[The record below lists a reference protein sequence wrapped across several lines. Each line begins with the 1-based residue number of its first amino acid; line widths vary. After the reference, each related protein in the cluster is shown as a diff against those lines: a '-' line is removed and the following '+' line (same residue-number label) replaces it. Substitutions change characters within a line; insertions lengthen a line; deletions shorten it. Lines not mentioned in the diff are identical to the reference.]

1 MSLKNLGVLM
11 AVIMIVAMMVI
22 PLPTI
27 MLDILLLINL
37 SISIMILLIT
47 MNTKEPLEFS
57 IFPALLL
64 LTTLFRLAL
73 NVSSTRTILS
83 TAKAG
88 AVIETFGDF
97 VIGGNMVVGFIVFLI
112 LVIIQFIVIT
122 KGSER
127 VAEVAARF
135 TLDAM
140 PGKQMS
146 IDADLNTGV
155 INDQEARLR
164 RRKVEQEADFYGSM
178 DGASKFV
185 KGDAIAGIIIL
196 IINIIGGFI
205 IGMTM
210 HGMDFSTAINTFT
223 LLSVGDGLV
232 SQIPALLISTATGIM
247 VTRAASEGNLGD
259 DITNQMFSYP
269 HLLYIVAGCIALLGV
284 VTPIGIFLT
293 WGIAA
298 LLAFAGFRVQNN
310 QSKQEEAI
318 ESTQSEQELEKVR
331 KPENVFALLKEDPIE
346 FEFGI
351 GLIML
356 ADVNQ
361 GGDLLDR
368 VVAIRRQIALDL
380 GLVVPVIRIR
390 DNIQLH
396 HNEYVIKIKG
406 NEVAKGE
413 ILLDHFLMLN
423 PSDEEHGIDGIETVE
438 PTFGMPA
445 LWITEDKK
453 DEAELFGYTVIDP
466 ASIVSTH
473 LSETIRKYAH
483 EILGREE
490 TTQLINH
497 VKESQPSLLEELIPN
512 VLSVGDVQKVL
523 QKLLKENVSIRSL
536 TSIFEALADYSVYTK
551 NPDILTEYV
560 RQALARQLTSQ
571 YVRNGVV
578 HAIQV
583 GAGIEKKLA
592 ESIQRT
598 EQGDILTI
606 DPESSNQVIQS
617 FTQKIDQMGQLG
629 IHPIIL
635 TSAGIRMYVRQ
646 MLERSS
652 ADIPILSYNE
662 LEPNV
667 EVQSVGVVNL

>member
-1 MSLKNLGVLM
+1 VTIKNFGVLF

-22 PLPTI
+22 PLPTL
-27 MLDILLLINL
+27 MLDILLIINL

-47 MNTKEPLEFS
+47 MNTKEPLDFS

-146 IDADLNTGV
+146 IDADLNTGM

-164 RRKVEQEADFYGSM
+164 RSKVEREADFYGSM

-210 HGMDFSTAINTFT
+210 HGMDFSQSINTFT

-259 DITNQMFSYP
+259 DLTKQMSLYP
-269 HLLYIVAGCIALLGV
+269 SLLYVVAGCIALLGV

-293 WGIAA
+293 WGIAG
-298 LLAFAGFRVQNN
+298 LLAFAAYSIQNKRT
-310 QSKQEEAI
+310 KQEEAI
-318 ESTQSEQELEKVR
+318 ETTQTEQELEAVR
-331 KPENVFALLKEDPIE
+331 KPENVFALLREDPIE

-390 DNIQLH
+390 DNIQLR

-423 PSDEEHGIDGIETVE
+423 PNDEEHGIDGLETVE
-438 PTFGMPA
+438 PTFGLPA

-466 ASIVSTH
+466 SSIVSTH
-473 LSETIRKYAH
+473 LSETIRKFAH

-497 VKESQPSLLEELIPN
+497 VKENQPSLVDELIPN
-512 VLSVGDVQKVL
+512 ILSVGDVQKVL

-536 TSIFEALADYSVYTK
+536 TSIFEALADYSVYSK

-560 RQALARQLTSQ
+560 RQSLARQLTSQ

-606 DPESSNQVIQS
+606 DPESSNQMIHS
-617 FTQKIDQMGQLG
+617 FSQKIEQMSQLG
-629 IHPIIL
+629 IRPIIL

-646 MLERSS
+646 MMERTL

>member
-1 MSLKNLGVLM
+1 MKNMGVLI
-11 AVIMIVAMMVI
+11 AVIMIVVMMVI
-22 PLPTI
+22 PLPTFL
-27 MLDILLLINL
+27 LDILLLFNL
-37 SISIMILLIT
+37 SLSIMILLIT
-47 MNTKEPLEFS
+47 MNTREPLDFS
-57 IFPALLL
+57 IFPSLLL
-64 LTTLFRLAL
+64 LTTLFRLSL
-73 NVSSTRTILS
+73 NVSSTRLIL
-83 TAKAG
+83 TNGKAG
-88 AVIETFGDF
+88 NVIETFGNF
-97 VIGGNMVVGFIVFLI
+97 VVGGNTVVGFVVFLI

-146 IDADLNTGV
+146 IDADLNTGM

-185 KGDAIAGIIIL
+185 KGDAIASIIIL
-196 IINIIGGFI
+196 MINIIGGFI

-210 HGMDFSTAINTFT
+210 HGMDLTQAINTFT

-232 SQIPALLISTATGIM
+232 SQIPALLISTATGII
-247 VTRAASEGNLGD
+247 VTRAASDGNLGD
-259 DITNQMFSYP
+259 DVTKQLLSYP
-269 HLLYIVAGCIALLGV
+269 SLLYIVAGCIALLGI

-293 WGIAA
+293 WGIGG
-298 LLAFAGFRVQNN
+298 LLAFAAYSIQH
-310 QSKQEEAI
+310 KQTTQEAAEEN
-318 ESTQSEQELEKVR
+318 TQSEQELEEVR
-331 KPENVFALLKEDPIE
+331 KPENVFALLREDPIE

-351 GLIML
+351 GLIAL

-380 GLVVPVIRIR
+380 GLVVPVVRIR

-413 ILLDHFLMLN
+413 ILLDHFMMLN
-423 PSDEEHGIDGIETVE
+423 PGDEEHGIDGIETVD
-438 PTFGMPA
+438 PTFGLPA
-445 LWITEDKK
+445 LWITEEKK
-453 DEAELFGYTVIDP
+453 DEAEMFGYTVIDP
-466 ASIVSTH
+466 ASIISTH
-473 LSETIRKYAH
+473 LSETIRKHAH

-490 TTQLINH
+490 TSQLINH
-497 VKESQPSLLEELIPN
+497 VKETHPSLMEELIPN
-512 VLSVGDVQKVL
+512 VLSVGDIQKVL
-523 QKLLKENVSIRSL
+523 QKLLKENVSIRNLS
-536 TSIFEALADYSVYTK
+536 TIFEALADYSVYTK

-571 YVRNGVV
+571 FVRNGVV

-598 EQGDILTI
+598 EHGDILTI
-606 DPESSNQVIQS
+606 DPESSNQLILT
-617 FTQKIDQMGQLG
+617 FTQKIEQMAQLG
-629 IHPIIL
+629 IRPIIL
-635 TSAGIRMYVRQ
+635 TSSGIRMYVRQ
-646 MLERSS
+646 LVERSL
-652 ADIPILSYNE
+652 ADVPILSYNE

-667 EVQSVGVVNL
+667 EVKSVGVVNL

>member
-1 MSLKNLGVLM
+1 MKLKNLVVLM
-11 AVIMIVAMMVI
+11 AVIMIVVMMVI
-22 PLPTI
+22 PLPTF
-27 MLDILLLINL
+27 MLDILLIINL
-37 SISIMILLIT
+37 SVSMLILLIA
-47 MNTKEPLEFS
+47 MNTKESLDFS
-57 IFPALLL
+57 IFPSSLL

-73 NVSSTRTILS
+73 NVSSTRSILS
-83 TAKAG
+83 KAKAG
-88 AVIETFGDF
+88 NVIEAFGNF
-97 VIGGNMVVGFIVFLI
+97 VISGNAVVGFIVFLI
-112 LVIIQFIVIT
+112 LVIIQFLVIT
-122 KGSER
+122 KGAER

-146 IDADLNTGV
+146 IDADLNAGM
-155 INDQEARLR
+155 ISEAEARVR
-164 RRKVEQEADFYGSM
+164 RRKIEQEADFYGSM

-196 IINIIGGFI
+196 IINVIGGFI

-210 HGMDFSTAINTFT
+210 HGMDFSTSLSTFT

-259 DITNQMFSYP
+259 DLTKQMLAYP
-269 HLLYIVAGCIALLGV
+269 TLLYIVAGVIALLGII
-284 VTPIGIFLT
+284 TPIGLILT
-293 WGIAA
+293 WGIAG
-298 LLAFAGFRVQNN
+298 LLAFGAYQIQRKRV
-310 QSKQEEAI
+310 KLEAAK
-318 ESTQSEQELEKVR
+318 ETSATEQELESVR
-331 KPENVFALLKEDPIE
+331 KPENVFNLLREDPIE

-351 GLIML
+351 GLITL
-356 ADVNQ
+356 ADVKQ

-390 DNIQLH
+390 DNIQLRP
-396 HNEYVIKIKG
+396 NEYCIKIKG
-406 NEVAKGE
+406 NEVATGE

-423 PSDEEHGIDGIETVE
+423 PSDEEHGIEGIETTE
-438 PTFGMPA
+438 PTFGLPA
-445 LWITEDKK
+445 LWVNEEMK
-453 DEAELFGYTVIDP
+453 DQAELFGYTVVDP
-466 ASIVSTH
+466 SSVISTH
-473 LSETIRKYAH
+473 LSETIRKYTH

-490 TTQLINH
+490 TKQLIEH
-497 VKESQPSLLEELIPN
+497 VKESYPSLVEELVPQTM
-512 VLSVGDVQKVL
+512 SVGDIQKVL
-523 QKLLKENVSIRSL
+523 QKLLKEHVSIRNLS
-536 TSIFEALADYSVYTK
+536 TIFEALADYAVYTK

-571 YVRNGVV
+571 NTQNGVI
-578 HAIQV
+578 HAIRV

-592 ESIQRT
+592 ESLQRT
-598 EQGDILTI
+598 EQGDILAI
-606 DPESSNQVIQS
+606 DPESSHQMIQS
-617 FTQKIDQMGQLG
+617 FSEVIQQTSQMG
-629 IHPIIL
+629 IRPIIL
-635 TSAGIRMYVRQ
+635 ASAGIRMYVRQ
-646 MLERSS
+646 VTERAF

>member
-1 MSLKNLGVLM
+1 MSMKNMGVLI
-11 AVIMIVAMMVI
+11 AVIMIVVMMVI
-22 PLPTI
+22 PLPTFL
-27 MLDILLLINL
+27 LDILLLFNL
-37 SISIMILLIT
+37 SLSIMILLIT
-47 MNTKEPLEFS
+47 MNTREPLDFS
-57 IFPALLL
+57 IFPSLLL
-64 LTTLFRLAL
+64 LTTLFRLSL
-73 NVSSTRTILS
+73 NVSSTRLIL
-83 TAKAG
+83 TNGKAG
-88 AVIETFGDF
+88 NVIETFGNF
-97 VIGGNMVVGFIVFLI
+97 VVGGNTVVGFVVFLI

-146 IDADLNTGV
+146 IDADLNTGM

-185 KGDAIAGIIIL
+185 KGDAIASIIIL
-196 IINIIGGFI
+196 MINIIGGFI

-210 HGMDFSTAINTFT
+210 HGMDVTQSINTFT

-232 SQIPALLISTATGIM
+232 SQIPALLISTATGII
-247 VTRAASEGNLGD
+247 VTRAASDGNLGD
-259 DITNQMFSYP
+259 DVSKQLMSYP
-269 HLLYIVAGCIALLGV
+269 SLLYIVAVCIALLGI
-284 VTPIGIFLT
+284 VTPISIFLT
-293 WGIAA
+293 WGIGG
-298 LLAFAGFRVQNN
+298 LLAFAAY
-310 QSKQEEAI
+310 SIKHKHTKQEAAA
-318 ESTQSEQELEKVR
+318 ESTQTEQEIEEVR
-331 KPENVFALLKEDPIE
+331 KPENVFALLREDPIE

-380 GLVVPVIRIR
+380 GLVVPVVRIR

-423 PSDEEHGIDGIETVE
+423 PSDEEHGIDGIETVD
-438 PTFGMPA
+438 PTFGLPA
-445 LWITEDKK
+445 LWITEDQK
-453 DEAELFGYTVIDP
+453 DEAEMFGYTVIDP

-490 TTQLINH
+490 TAQLINH
-497 VKESQPSLLEELIPN
+497 LKETYPSLVEELIPN

-523 QKLLKENVSIRSL
+523 QKLLKENVSIKGLS
-536 TSIFEALADYSVYTK
+536 SIFEALADYSIYTK

-598 EQGDILTI
+598 EHGDILTM
-606 DPESSNQVIQS
+606 DPESSNQLILS
-617 FTQKIDQMGQLG
+617 FTQKMEQMAQLG
-629 IHPIIL
+629 IRPVIL
-635 TSAGIRMYVRQ
+635 TSSGIRMYVRQ
-646 MLERSS
+646 LMERTL
-652 ADIPILSYNE
+652 ADVPILSYNE

>member
-1 MSLKNLGVLM
+1 MKNMGVLI
-11 AVIMIVAMMVI
+11 AVIMIVVMMVI
-22 PLPTI
+22 PLPTFL
-27 MLDILLLINL
+27 LDILLLFNL
-37 SISIMILLIT
+37 SLSIMILLIT
-47 MNTKEPLEFS
+47 MNTREPLDFS
-57 IFPALLL
+57 IFPSLLL
-64 LTTLFRLAL
+64 LTTLFRLSL
-73 NVSSTRTILS
+73 NVSSTRLIL
-83 TAKAG
+83 TNGKAG
-88 AVIETFGDF
+88 NVIETFGNF
-97 VIGGNMVVGFIVFLI
+97 VVGGNTVVGFVVFLI

-146 IDADLNTGV
+146 IDADLNTGM

-185 KGDAIAGIIIL
+185 KGDAIASIIIL
-196 IINIIGGFI
+196 MINIIGGFI

-210 HGMDFSTAINTFT
+210 HGMDLTQAINTFT

-232 SQIPALLISTATGIM
+232 SQIPALLISTATGII
-247 VTRAASEGNLGD
+247 VTRAASDGNLGD
-259 DITNQMFSYP
+259 DVTKQLLSYP
-269 HLLYIVAGCIALLGV
+269 SLLYIVAGCIALLGI

-293 WGIAA
+293 WGIGG
-298 LLAFAGFRVQNN
+298 LLAFAAYSIQH
-310 QSKQEEAI
+310 KQTTQEAAEEN
-318 ESTQSEQELEKVR
+318 TQSEQELEEVR
-331 KPENVFALLKEDPIE
+331 KPENVFALLREDPIE

-351 GLIML
+351 GLIAL

-380 GLVVPVIRIR
+380 GLVVPVVRIR

-413 ILLDHFLMLN
+413 ILLDHFMMLN
-423 PSDEEHGIDGIETVE
+423 PGDEEHGIDGIETVD
-438 PTFGMPA
+438 PTFGLPA
-445 LWITEDKK
+445 LWITEEKK
-453 DEAELFGYTVIDP
+453 DEAEMFGYTVIDP
-466 ASIVSTH
+466 ASIISTH
-473 LSETIRKYAH
+473 LSETIRKHAH

-490 TTQLINH
+490 TSQLINH
-497 VKESQPSLLEELIPN
+497 VKETHPSLMEELIPN
-512 VLSVGDVQKVL
+512 VLSVGDIQKVL
-523 QKLLKENVSIRSL
+523 QKLLKENVSIRNLS
-536 TSIFEALADYSVYTK
+536 TIFEALADYSVYTK

-571 YVRNGVV
+571 FVRNGVV

-598 EQGDILTI
+598 EHGDILTI
-606 DPESSNQVIQS
+606 DPESSNQLVLT
-617 FTQKIDQMGQLG
+617 FTQKIEQMAQLG
-629 IHPIIL
+629 IRPIIL
-635 TSAGIRMYVRQ
+635 TSSGIRMYVRQ
-646 MLERSS
+646 LVERSL
-652 ADIPILSYNE
+652 ADVPILSYNE

>member
-1 MSLKNLGVLM
+1 MKLKNMVVLM
-11 AVIMIVAMMVI
+11 SVIMIVVMMVI
-22 PLPTI
+22 PLPTF
-27 MLDILLLINL
+27 MLDILLILNL
-37 SISIMILLIT
+37 SVSVLILLIA
-47 MNTKEPLEFS
+47 MNTKESLDFS
-57 IFPALLL
+57 IFPSLLL
-64 LTTLFRLAL
+64 LTTLFRLSL
-73 NVSSTRTILS
+73 NVSSTRSILS
-83 TAKAG
+83 NAEAG
-88 AVIETFGDF
+88 NVIEAFGSF
-97 VIGGNMVVGFIVFLI
+97 VIGGNAVVGFIVFLI

-146 IDADLNTGV
+146 IDADLNTGM
-155 INDQEARLR
+155 ISEKDARIR
-164 RRKVEQEADFYGSM
+164 RQKVEQEADFYGSM

-196 IINIIGGFI
+196 LINVLGGFI

-210 HGMDFSTAINTFT
+210 HGMDFAESINTFT

-247 VTRAASEGNLGD
+247 VTRAASEGDLGD
-259 DITNQMFSYP
+259 DLSKQMLRYP
-269 HLLYIVAGCIALLGV
+269 TLLYIVAGCIALLGV

-293 WGIAA
+293 WGIAG
-298 LLAFAGFRVQNN
+298 LLAFGAYSMQKSRT
-310 QSKQEEAI
+310 KMEEAK
-318 ESTQSEQELEKVR
+318 ENLESEQELEEVR
-331 KPENVFALLKEDPIE
+331 KPENVFNLLREDPIE

-351 GLIML
+351 GLISL

-368 VVAIRRQIALDL
+368 VVSIRRQIAMDL

-390 DNIQLH
+390 DNIQLRP
-396 HNEYVIKIKG
+396 NQYSIKIKG
-406 NEVAKGE
+406 NEVANGE

-423 PSDEEHGIDGIETVE
+423 PGNEEHGIKGIDTTE
-438 PTFGMPA
+438 PTFGLPA
-445 LWITEDKK
+445 LWVNEEMK
-453 DEAELFGYTVIDP
+453 DQAELFGYTVVDP
-466 ASIVSTH
+466 SSVISTH

-490 TTQLINH
+490 TKQLIDH
-497 VKESQPSLLEELIPN
+497 LKESYPSLIEELVPQ
-512 VLSVGDVQKVL
+512 VLSVGDIQKVL

-536 TSIFEALADYSVYTK
+536 SAIFEALADYAVYTK
-551 NPDILTEYV
+551 NPEILTEYV

-571 YVRNGVV
+571 NAQNGVI
-578 HAIQV
+578 HAILV
-583 GAGIEKKLA
+583 GAGVEKKLA

-606 DPESSNQVIQS
+606 DPESSQRIIHS
-617 FTQKIDQMGQLG
+617 FTETIQQTSQMGIRPVVLS
-629 IHPIIL
+629 
-635 TSAGIRMYVRQ
+635 SAGIRMYVRQ
-646 MLERSS
+646 LTDRAF

-667 EVQSVGVVNL
+667 DVQNVGVVNL

>member
-1 MSLKNLGVLM
+1 MTLKNFGVLA
-11 AVIMIVAMMVI
+11 AVIMIVVMMVI
-22 PLPTI
+22 PMPTF
-27 MLDILLLINL
+27 MLDILLIINL
-37 SISIMILLIT
+37 SLSIMILLIT
-47 MNTKEPLEFS
+47 MNTKEPLDFS
-57 IFPALLL
+57 IFPAVLL

-88 AVIETFGDF
+88 NVIETFGDF
-97 VIGGNMVVGFIVFLI
+97 VIGGNTVVGFVVFLI

-146 IDADLNTGV
+146 IDADLNTGM
-155 INDQEARLR
+155 INEQDARLR

-210 HGMDFSTAINTFT
+210 HGMDFSQAVNTFT

-232 SQIPALLISTATGIM
+232 SQIPALLISTATGII
-247 VTRAASEGNLGD
+247 VTRAASEGSLGD
-259 DITNQMFSYP
+259 DVTQQMFSYP
-269 HLLYIVAGCIALLGV
+269 SLLYIVAGCIALLGL

-293 WGIAA
+293 WGIAG
-298 LLAFAGFRVQNN
+298 LLAFAAYSIQDKRT
-310 QSKQEEAI
+310 KQEVSS
-318 ESTQSEQELEKVR
+318 ESSKNEQELEEVR
-331 KPENVFALLKEDPIE
+331 KPENVFALLREDPIE

-390 DNIQLH
+390 DNIQLQ
-396 HNEYVIKIKG
+396 HNQYVIKIKG
-406 NEVAKGE
+406 NEVAQGE

-438 PTFGMPA
+438 PTFGLPA
-445 LWITEDKK
+445 LWITEDRK

-466 ASIVSTH
+466 SSIVSTH

-483 EILGREE
+483 EIVGREE

-497 VKESQPSLLEELIPN
+497 VKESQPSLIEELIPN

-606 DPESSNQVIQS
+606 DPESSNQMVHS
-617 FTQKIDQMGQLG
+617 FTQKIEQMGQLG
-629 IHPIIL
+629 IHPVIL

-646 MLERSS
+646 MLERSFS
-652 ADIPILSYNE
+652 DIPILSYNE
-662 LEPNV
+662 LESNV

>member
-1 MSLKNLGVLM
+1 MSIKNLGVLL

-27 MLDILLLINL
+27 LLDILLIINL

-47 MNTKEPLEFS
+47 MNTKEPLDFS

-88 AVIETFGDF
+88 AVIETFGNF

-112 LVIIQFIVIT
+112 LVIVQFIVIT

-146 IDADLNTGV
+146 IDADLNTGM

-164 RRKVEQEADFYGSM
+164 RSKVEREADFYGSM

-210 HGMDFSTAINTFT
+210 HGMDFSQAINTFT

-259 DITNQMFSYP
+259 DLTKQMSAYP
-269 HLLYIVAGCIALLGV
+269 SLLYIVAGCIALLGV

-293 WGIAA
+293 WGIAG
-298 LLAFAGFRVQNN
+298 LLAFAAYNIQNKRT
-310 QSKQEEAI
+310 KQEEAI
-318 ESTQSEQELEKVR
+318 ESTQTEQELDEVR
-331 KPENVFALLKEDPIE
+331 KPENVFALLREDPIE

-396 HNEYVIKIKG
+396 HNQYVIKIKG

-423 PSDEEHGIDGIETVE
+423 PSDEEHGIEGMETVE
-438 PTFGMPA
+438 PTFGLPA
-445 LWITEDKK
+445 LWITEEKK
-453 DEAELFGYTVIDP
+453 DEAEVFGYTVIDP
-466 ASIVSTH
+466 SSIVSTH
-473 LSETIRKYAH
+473 LSETIRKFAH

-497 VKESQPSLLEELIPN
+497 VKESQPSLVEELIPN
-512 VLSVGDVQKVL
+512 ILSVGDVQKVL

-592 ESIQRT
+592 DSISRT

-606 DPESSNQVIQS
+606 DPESSNQMIHS
-617 FTQKIDQMGQLG
+617 FTQKIEQMSQLG
-629 IHPIIL
+629 IRPIIL

-646 MLERSS
+646 MMERAL
-652 ADIPILSYNE
+652 ADTPILSYNE

>member
-1 MSLKNLGVLM
+1 MSIKNLGVLL

-22 PLPTI
+22 PLPTLL
-27 MLDILLLINL
+27 LDILLIINL
-37 SISIMILLIT
+37 SLSIMILLIT
-47 MNTKEPLEFS
+47 MNTKEPLDFS

-146 IDADLNTGV
+146 IDADLNTGM

-164 RRKVEQEADFYGSM
+164 RSKVEREADFYGSM

-210 HGMDFSTAINTFT
+210 HGMDFSQAINTFT

-259 DITNQMFSYP
+259 DLTKQMSSYP
-269 HLLYIVAGCIALLGV
+269 SLLYIVAGCIALLGV

-293 WGIAA
+293 WGIAG
-298 LLAFAGFRVQNN
+298 LLAFAAYNIQNKRT
-310 QSKQEEAI
+310 KQEEAI
-318 ESTQSEQELEKVR
+318 ESTQTEQELEEVR
-331 KPENVFALLKEDPIE
+331 KPENVFALLREDPIE

-390 DNIQLH
+390 DNIQLN

-438 PTFGMPA
+438 PTFGLPA

-466 ASIVSTH
+466 SSIVSTH

-497 VKESQPSLLEELIPN
+497 VKENQPSLVDELIPN
-512 VLSVGDVQKVL
+512 ILSVGDVQKVL

-592 ESIQRT
+592 DSIQRT

-606 DPESSNQVIQS
+606 DPESSNQMIHS
-617 FTQKIDQMGQLG
+617 FSQKIEQMSQLG
-629 IHPIIL
+629 IRPIIL

-646 MLERSS
+646 MMERTL
-652 ADIPILSYNE
+652 ADTPILSYNE

-667 EVQSVGVVNL
+667 EVQSVGVINI

>member
-1 MSLKNLGVLM
+1 MNMKNMGVLI
-11 AVIMIVAMMVI
+11 AVIMIVVMMVI
-22 PLPTI
+22 PLPTFL
-27 MLDILLLINL
+27 LDILLLFNL
-37 SISIMILLIT
+37 SLSIMILLIT
-47 MNTKEPLEFS
+47 MNTREPLDFS
-57 IFPALLL
+57 IFPSLLL
-64 LTTLFRLAL
+64 LTTLFRLSL
-73 NVSSTRTILS
+73 NVSSTRLIL
-83 TAKAG
+83 TNGKAG
-88 AVIETFGDF
+88 NVIETFGNF
-97 VIGGNMVVGFIVFLI
+97 VVGGNTVVGFVVFLI

-146 IDADLNTGV
+146 IDADLNTGM

-185 KGDAIAGIIIL
+185 KGDAIASIIIL
-196 IINIIGGFI
+196 MINIIGGFI

-210 HGMDFSTAINTFT
+210 HGMDLTQAINTFT

-232 SQIPALLISTATGIM
+232 SQIPALLISTATGII
-247 VTRAASEGNLGD
+247 VTRAASDGNLGD
-259 DITNQMFSYP
+259 DVTKQLLSYP
-269 HLLYIVAGCIALLGV
+269 SLLYIVAGCIALLGI

-293 WGIAA
+293 WGIGG
-298 LLAFAGFRVQNN
+298 LLAFAAYSIQH
-310 QSKQEEAI
+310 KQTTQEAAEEN
-318 ESTQSEQELEKVR
+318 TQSEQELEEVR
-331 KPENVFALLKEDPIE
+331 KPENVFALLREDPIE

-351 GLIML
+351 GLIAL

-380 GLVVPVIRIR
+380 GLVVPVVRIR

-413 ILLDHFLMLN
+413 ILLDHFMMLN
-423 PSDEEHGIDGIETVE
+423 PGDEEHGIDGIETVD
-438 PTFGMPA
+438 PTFGLPA
-445 LWITEDKK
+445 LWITEEKK
-453 DEAELFGYTVIDP
+453 DEAEMFGYTVIDP
-466 ASIVSTH
+466 ASIISTH
-473 LSETIRKYAH
+473 LSETIRKHAH

-490 TTQLINH
+490 TSQLINH
-497 VKESQPSLLEELIPN
+497 VKETHPSLMEELIPN
-512 VLSVGDVQKVL
+512 VLSVGDIQKVL
-523 QKLLKENVSIRSL
+523 QKLLKENVSIRNLS
-536 TSIFEALADYSVYTK
+536 TIFEALADYSVYTK

-571 YVRNGVV
+571 FVRNGVV

-598 EQGDILTI
+598 EHGDILTI
-606 DPESSNQVIQS
+606 DPESSNQLILT
-617 FTQKIDQMGQLG
+617 FTQKIEQMAQLG
-629 IHPIIL
+629 IRPIIL
-635 TSAGIRMYVRQ
+635 TSSGIRMYVRQ
-646 MLERSS
+646 LVERSL
-652 ADIPILSYNE
+652 ADVPILSYNE

>member
-1 MSLKNLGVLM
+1 MNMKNMGVLI
-11 AVIMIVAMMVI
+11 AVIMIVVMMVI
-22 PLPTI
+22 PLPTFL
-27 MLDILLLINL
+27 LDILLLFNL
-37 SISIMILLIT
+37 SLSIMILLIT
-47 MNTKEPLEFS
+47 MNTREPLDFS
-57 IFPALLL
+57 IFPSLLL
-64 LTTLFRLAL
+64 LTTLFRLSL
-73 NVSSTRTILS
+73 NVSSTRLIL
-83 TAKAG
+83 TNGKAG
-88 AVIETFGDF
+88 NVIETFGNF
-97 VIGGNMVVGFIVFLI
+97 VVGGNTVVGFVVFLI

-146 IDADLNTGV
+146 IDADLNTGM

-185 KGDAIAGIIIL
+185 KGDAIASIIIL
-196 IINIIGGFI
+196 MINIIGGFI

-210 HGMDFSTAINTFT
+210 HGMDLTQAINTFT

-232 SQIPALLISTATGIM
+232 SQIPALLISTATGII
-247 VTRAASEGNLGD
+247 VTRAASDGNLGD
-259 DITNQMFSYP
+259 DVTKQLLSYP
-269 HLLYIVAGCIALLGV
+269 SLLYIVAGCIALLGI

-293 WGIAA
+293 WGIGG
-298 LLAFAGFRVQNN
+298 LLAFAAYSIQH
-310 QSKQEEAI
+310 KQTTQEAAEEN
-318 ESTQSEQELEKVR
+318 TQSEQELEEVR
-331 KPENVFALLKEDPIE
+331 KPENVFALLREDPIE

-351 GLIML
+351 GLIAL

-380 GLVVPVIRIR
+380 GLVVPVVRIR

-413 ILLDHFLMLN
+413 ILLDHFMMLN
-423 PSDEEHGIDGIETVE
+423 PGDEEHGIDGIETVD
-438 PTFGMPA
+438 PTFGLPA
-445 LWITEDKK
+445 LWITEEKK
-453 DEAELFGYTVIDP
+453 DEAEMFGYTVIDP
-466 ASIVSTH
+466 ASIISTH
-473 LSETIRKYAH
+473 LSETIRKHAH

-490 TTQLINH
+490 TSQLINH
-497 VKESQPSLLEELIPN
+497 VKETHPSLMEELIPN
-512 VLSVGDVQKVL
+512 VLSVGDIQKVL
-523 QKLLKENVSIRSL
+523 QKLLKENVSIRNLS
-536 TSIFEALADYSVYTK
+536 TIFEALADYSVYTK

-571 YVRNGVV
+571 FVRNGVV

-598 EQGDILTI
+598 EHGDILTI
-606 DPESSNQVIQS
+606 DPESSNQLILT
-617 FTQKIDQMGQLG
+617 FTQKIEQMAQLG
-629 IHPIIL
+629 IRPIIL
-635 TSAGIRMYVRQ
+635 TSSGIRMYVRQ
-646 MLERSS
+646 LVERSL
-652 ADIPILSYNE
+652 ADVPILSYNE

-667 EVQSVGVVNL
+667 EVKSVGVVNL

>member
-1 MSLKNLGVLM
+1 MKNMGVLI
-11 AVIMIVAMMVI
+11 AVIMIVVMMVI
-22 PLPTI
+22 PLPTFL
-27 MLDILLLINL
+27 LDILLLFNL
-37 SISIMILLIT
+37 SLSIMILLIT
-47 MNTKEPLEFS
+47 MNTREPLDFS
-57 IFPALLL
+57 IFPSLLL
-64 LTTLFRLAL
+64 LTTLFRLSL
-73 NVSSTRTILS
+73 NVSSTRLIL
-83 TAKAG
+83 TNGKAG
-88 AVIETFGDF
+88 NVIETFGNF
-97 VIGGNMVVGFIVFLI
+97 VVGGNTVVGFVVFLI

-146 IDADLNTGV
+146 IDADLNTGM

-185 KGDAIAGIIIL
+185 KGDAIASIIIL
-196 IINIIGGFI
+196 MINIIGGFI

-210 HGMDFSTAINTFT
+210 HGMDLTQAINTFT

-232 SQIPALLISTATGIM
+232 SQIPALLISTATGII
-247 VTRAASEGNLGD
+247 VTRAASDGNLGD
-259 DITNQMFSYP
+259 DVTKQLLSYP
-269 HLLYIVAGCIALLGV
+269 SLLFIVAGCIALLGI

-293 WGIAA
+293 WGIGG
-298 LLAFAGFRVQNN
+298 LLAFAAYSIQH
-310 QSKQEEAI
+310 KQTTQEAAEEN
-318 ESTQSEQELEKVR
+318 TQSEQELEEVR
-331 KPENVFALLKEDPIE
+331 KPENVFALLREDPIE

-351 GLIML
+351 GLIAL

-380 GLVVPVIRIR
+380 GLVVPVVRIR

-413 ILLDHFLMLN
+413 ILLDHFMMLN
-423 PSDEEHGIDGIETVE
+423 PGDEEHGIDGIETVD
-438 PTFGMPA
+438 PTFGLPA
-445 LWITEDKK
+445 LWITEEKK
-453 DEAELFGYTVIDP
+453 DEAEMFGYTVIDP
-466 ASIVSTH
+466 ASIISTH
-473 LSETIRKYAH
+473 LSETIRKHAH

-490 TTQLINH
+490 TSQLINH
-497 VKESQPSLLEELIPN
+497 VKETHPSLMEELIPN
-512 VLSVGDVQKVL
+512 VLSVGDIQKVL
-523 QKLLKENVSIRSL
+523 QKLLKENVSIRNLS
-536 TSIFEALADYSVYTK
+536 TIFEALADYSVYTK

-571 YVRNGVV
+571 FVRNGVV

-598 EQGDILTI
+598 EHGDILTI
-606 DPESSNQVIQS
+606 DPESSNQLILT
-617 FTQKIDQMGQLG
+617 FTQKIEQMAQLG
-629 IHPIIL
+629 IRPIIL
-635 TSAGIRMYVRQ
+635 TSSGIRMYVRQ
-646 MLERSS
+646 LVERSL
-652 ADIPILSYNE
+652 ADVPILSYNE

>member
-1 MSLKNLGVLM
+1 
-11 AVIMIVAMMVI
+11 MIVAMMVI
-22 PLPTI
+22 PLPTLL
-27 MLDILLLINL
+27 LDILLIINL
-37 SISIMILLIT
+37 SLSIMILLIT
-47 MNTKEPLEFS
+47 MNTKEPLDFS

-146 IDADLNTGV
+146 IDADLNTGM

-164 RRKVEQEADFYGSM
+164 RSKVEREADFYGSM

-210 HGMDFSTAINTFT
+210 HGMDFSQAINTFT

-259 DITNQMFSYP
+259 DLTKQMSSYP
-269 HLLYIVAGCIALLGV
+269 SLLYIVAGCIALLGV

-293 WGIAA
+293 WGIAG
-298 LLAFAGFRVQNN
+298 LLAFAAYNIQNKRT
-310 QSKQEEAI
+310 KQEEAI
-318 ESTQSEQELEKVR
+318 ESTQTEQELEEVR
-331 KPENVFALLKEDPIE
+331 KPENVFALLREDPIE

-390 DNIQLH
+390 DNIQLN

-438 PTFGMPA
+438 PTFGLPA

-466 ASIVSTH
+466 SSIVSTH

-497 VKESQPSLLEELIPN
+497 VKENQPSLVDELIPN
-512 VLSVGDVQKVL
+512 ILSVGDVQKVL

-592 ESIQRT
+592 DSIQRT

-606 DPESSNQVIQS
+606 DPESSNQMIHS
-617 FTQKIDQMGQLG
+617 FSQKIEQMSQLG
-629 IHPIIL
+629 IRPIIL

-646 MLERSS
+646 MMERTL
-652 ADIPILSYNE
+652 ADTPILSYNE

-667 EVQSVGVVNL
+667 EVQSVGVINI

>member
-1 MSLKNLGVLM
+1 MSIKNLGVLL

-27 MLDILLLINL
+27 LLDILLIINL

-47 MNTKEPLEFS
+47 MNTKEPLDFS

-112 LVIIQFIVIT
+112 LVIVQFIVIT

-146 IDADLNTGV
+146 IDADLNTGM

-164 RRKVEQEADFYGSM
+164 RSKVEREADFYGSM

-210 HGMDFSTAINTFT
+210 HGMDFSQAINTFT

-259 DITNQMFSYP
+259 DLTKQMSAYP
-269 HLLYIVAGCIALLGV
+269 SLLYIVAGCIALLGV

-293 WGIAA
+293 WGIAG
-298 LLAFAGFRVQNN
+298 LLAFAAYNIQNKRT
-310 QSKQEEAI
+310 KQEEAI
-318 ESTQSEQELEKVR
+318 ESTQTEQELEEVR
-331 KPENVFALLKEDPIE
+331 KPENVFALLREDPIE

-396 HNEYVIKIKG
+396 HNQYVIKIKG

-438 PTFGMPA
+438 PTFGLPA
-445 LWITEDKK
+445 LWITEEKK

-466 ASIVSTH
+466 SSIVSTH
-473 LSETIRKYAH
+473 LSETIRKFAH

-497 VKESQPSLLEELIPN
+497 VKENQPSLVEELIPN
-512 VLSVGDVQKVL
+512 ILSVGDVQKVL

-592 ESIQRT
+592 DSISTDRARRYPH
-598 EQGDILTI
+598 D
-606 DPESSNQVIQS
+606 
-617 FTQKIDQMGQLG
+617 
-629 IHPIIL
+629 
-635 TSAGIRMYVRQ
+635 
-646 MLERSS
+646 
-652 ADIPILSYNE
+652 
-662 LEPNV
+662 
-667 EVQSVGVVNL
+667 

>member
-1 MSLKNLGVLM
+1 MNMKNMGVLI
-11 AVIMIVAMMVI
+11 AVIMIVVMMVI
-22 PLPTI
+22 PLPTFL
-27 MLDILLLINL
+27 LDILLLFNL
-37 SISIMILLIT
+37 SLSIMILLIT
-47 MNTKEPLEFS
+47 MNTREPLDFS
-57 IFPALLL
+57 IFPSLLL
-64 LTTLFRLAL
+64 LTTLFRLSL
-73 NVSSTRTILS
+73 NVSSTRLIL
-83 TAKAG
+83 TNGKAG
-88 AVIETFGDF
+88 NVIETFGNF
-97 VIGGNMVVGFIVFLI
+97 VVGGNTVVGFVVFLI

-146 IDADLNTGV
+146 IDADLNTGM

-185 KGDAIAGIIIL
+185 KGDAIASIIIL
-196 IINIIGGFI
+196 MINIIGGFI

-210 HGMDFSTAINTFT
+210 HGMDLTQAINTFT

-232 SQIPALLISTATGIM
+232 SQIPALLISTATGII
-247 VTRAASEGNLGD
+247 VTRAASDGNLGD
-259 DITNQMFSYP
+259 DVTKQLLSYP
-269 HLLYIVAGCIALLGV
+269 SLLFIVAGCIALLGI

-293 WGIAA
+293 WGIGG
-298 LLAFAGFRVQNN
+298 LLAFAAYSIQH
-310 QSKQEEAI
+310 KQTTQEAAEEN
-318 ESTQSEQELEKVR
+318 TQSEQELEEVR
-331 KPENVFALLKEDPIE
+331 KPENVFALLREDPIE

-351 GLIML
+351 GLIAL

-380 GLVVPVIRIR
+380 GLVVPVVRIR

-413 ILLDHFLMLN
+413 ILLDHFMMLN
-423 PSDEEHGIDGIETVE
+423 PGDEEHGIDGIETVD
-438 PTFGMPA
+438 PTFGLPA
-445 LWITEDKK
+445 LWITEEKK
-453 DEAELFGYTVIDP
+453 DEAEMFGYTVIDP
-466 ASIVSTH
+466 ASIISTH
-473 LSETIRKYAH
+473 LSETIRKHAH

-490 TTQLINH
+490 TSQLINH
-497 VKESQPSLLEELIPN
+497 VKETHPSLMEELIPN
-512 VLSVGDVQKVL
+512 VLSVGDIQKVL
-523 QKLLKENVSIRSL
+523 QKLLKENVSIRNLS
-536 TSIFEALADYSVYTK
+536 TIFEALADYSVYTK

-571 YVRNGVV
+571 FVRNGVV

-598 EQGDILTI
+598 EHGDILTI
-606 DPESSNQVIQS
+606 DPESSNQLILT
-617 FTQKIDQMGQLG
+617 FTQKIEQMAQLG
-629 IHPIIL
+629 IRPIIL
-635 TSAGIRMYVRQ
+635 TSSGIRMYVRQ
-646 MLERSS
+646 LVERSL
-652 ADIPILSYNE
+652 ADVPILSYNE

>member
-1 MSLKNLGVLM
+1 MTLKNFGVLA
-11 AVIMIVAMMVI
+11 AVIMIVVMMVI
-22 PLPTI
+22 PMPTF
-27 MLDILLLINL
+27 MLDILLIINL
-37 SISIMILLIT
+37 SLSIMILLIT
-47 MNTKEPLEFS
+47 MNTKEPLDFS
-57 IFPALLL
+57 IFPAVLL

-88 AVIETFGDF
+88 NVIETFGDF
-97 VIGGNMVVGFIVFLI
+97 VIGGNTVVGFVVFLI

-146 IDADLNTGV
+146 IDADLNTGM
-155 INDQEARLR
+155 INEQDARLR

-210 HGMDFSTAINTFT
+210 HGMDFSQAVNTFT

-232 SQIPALLISTATGIM
+232 SQIPALLISTATGII
-247 VTRAASEGNLGD
+247 VTRAASEGSLGD
-259 DITNQMFSYP
+259 DVTQQMFSYP
-269 HLLYIVAGCIALLGV
+269 SLLYIVAGCIALLGL

-293 WGIAA
+293 WGIAG
-298 LLAFAGFRVQNN
+298 LLAFAAYSIQDKRT
-310 QSKQEEAI
+310 KQEVSS
-318 ESTQSEQELEKVR
+318 ESTKNEQELEEVR
-331 KPENVFALLKEDPIE
+331 KPENVFALLREDPIE

-390 DNIQLH
+390 DNIQLQ
-396 HNEYVIKIKG
+396 HNQYVIKIKG
-406 NEVAKGE
+406 NEVAQGE

-438 PTFGMPA
+438 PTFGLPA
-445 LWITEDKK
+445 LWITEDRK

-466 ASIVSTH
+466 SSIVSTH

-483 EILGREE
+483 EIVGREE

-497 VKESQPSLLEELIPN
+497 VKESQPSLIEELIPN

-606 DPESSNQVIQS
+606 DPESSNQMVHS
-617 FTQKIDQMGQLG
+617 FTQKIEQMGQLG
-629 IHPIIL
+629 IHPVIL

-646 MLERSS
+646 MLERSFS
-652 ADIPILSYNE
+652 DIPILSYNE
-662 LEPNV
+662 LESNV

>member
-1 MSLKNLGVLM
+1 MTMKNFGVLI
-11 AVIMIVAMMVI
+11 AVILIVVMMVI
-22 PLPTI
+22 PMPTF
-27 MLDILLLINL
+27 MLDILLLFNL
-37 SISIMILLIT
+37 SLSIMILLIT
-47 MNTKEPLEFS
+47 MNTKEPLDFS
-57 IFPALLL
+57 IFPSLLL

-73 NVSSTRTILS
+73 NVSSTRSILS
-83 TAKAG
+83 KAKAG
-88 AVIETFGDF
+88 NVIETFGNF
-97 VIGGNMVVGFIVFLI
+97 VIGGNTVVGFIVFLI

-164 RRKVEQEADFYGSM
+164 RKKVEQEADFYGSM

-196 IINIIGGFI
+196 IINVIGGFI

-210 HGMDFSTAINTFT
+210 HGMDLSTAVNTFT

-232 SQIPALLISTATGIM
+232 SQIPALLISTGTGII
-247 VTRAASEGNLGD
+247 VTRAASEGNFGD
-259 DITNQMFSYP
+259 DVAKQLFSYP
-269 HLLYIVAGCIALLGV
+269 NLLYIVAGCIAILGLI
-284 VTPIGIFLT
+284 TPIGFLLT
-293 WGIAA
+293 WSIAG
-298 LLAFAGFRVQNN
+298 LLAFAGYTIQHKHT
-310 QSKQEEAI
+310 KQEAFDEN
-318 ESTQSEQELEKVR
+318 TQNEQEIEEVR
-331 KPENVFALLKEDPIE
+331 KPENVFNLLREDPIE

-380 GLVVPVIRIR
+380 GLVIPVVRIR
-390 DNIQLH
+390 DNIQLP

-406 NEVAKGE
+406 NEVASGE
-413 ILLDHFLMLN
+413 ILLDHFMMLN
-423 PSDEEHGIDGIETVE
+423 PNDEDHGIEGIETVD
-438 PTFGMPA
+438 PTFGLPA
-445 LWITEDKK
+445 VWITEDKK
-453 DEAELFGYTVIDP
+453 DEAEMFGYTVIDP
-466 ASIVSTH
+466 SSIVSTH
-473 LSETIRKYAH
+473 LSETIRKHAH

-490 TTQLINH
+490 TNQLINH
-497 VKESQPSLLEELIPN
+497 VKESHSSLVEELIPN

-536 TSIFEALADYSVYTK
+536 SAIFEALADYSVFTK
-551 NPDILTEYV
+551 NTDVLTEYV
-560 RQALARQLTSQ
+560 RQALSRQLTTQ

-578 HAIQV
+578 HALQV

-598 EQGDILTI
+598 EHGDILAI

-617 FTQKIDQMGQLG
+617 LTQKLEQMAKLG
-629 IHPIIL
+629 IRPIIL

-646 MLERSS
+646 LVERSL
-652 ADIPILSYNE
+652 ADVPILSYNE
-662 LEPNV
+662 LEPHV

>member
-1 MSLKNLGVLM
+1 
-11 AVIMIVAMMVI
+11 MIVAMMVI
-22 PLPTI
+22 PLPTLL
-27 MLDILLLINL
+27 LDILLIINL
-37 SISIMILLIT
+37 SLSIMILLIT
-47 MNTKEPLEFS
+47 MNTKEPLDFS

-64 LTTLFRLAL
+64 LTTLFRLSL

-146 IDADLNTGV
+146 IDADLNTGM

-164 RRKVEQEADFYGSM
+164 RSKVEREADFYGSM

-210 HGMDFSTAINTFT
+210 HGMDFSQAINTFT

-259 DITNQMFSYP
+259 DLTKQMSSYP
-269 HLLYIVAGCIALLGV
+269 SLLYIVAGCIALLGV

-293 WGIAA
+293 WGIAG
-298 LLAFAGFRVQNN
+298 LLAFAAYNIQNKRT
-310 QSKQEEAI
+310 KQEEAI
-318 ESTQSEQELEKVR
+318 ESTQTEQELEEVR
-331 KPENVFALLKEDPIE
+331 KPENVFALLREDPIE

-438 PTFGMPA
+438 PTFGLPA

-466 ASIVSTH
+466 SSIVSTH

-497 VKESQPSLLEELIPN
+497 VKENQPSLVDELIPN
-512 VLSVGDVQKVL
+512 ILSVGDVQKVL

-592 ESIQRT
+592 DSIQRT

-606 DPESSNQVIQS
+606 DPESSNQMIHS
-617 FTQKIDQMGQLG
+617 FSQKIEQMSQLG
-629 IHPIIL
+629 IRPIIL

-646 MLERSS
+646 MMERTL
-652 ADIPILSYNE
+652 ADTPILSYNE

-667 EVQSVGVVNL
+667 EVQSVGVINI

>member
-1 MSLKNLGVLM
+1 MKLKNLVILM
-11 AVIMIVAMMVI
+11 SVIMIVAMLVL
-22 PLPTI
+22 PLPTYMI
-27 MLDILLLINL
+27 DILLIINL
-37 SISIMILLIT
+37 SLSIMILLIS
-47 MNTKEPLEFS
+47 MNTKEPLEFA
-57 IFPALLL
+57 IFPSLLL
-64 LTTLFRLAL
+64 LTTLFRLSL
-73 NVSSTRTILS
+73 NVSSTRSIL
-83 TAKAG
+83 TNATGGK
-88 AVIETFGDF
+88 VIEAFGHF
-97 VIGGNMVVGFIVFLI
+97 VIGGNAVIGFVVFLI

-146 IDADLNTGV
+146 IDADLNAGMITEH
-155 INDQEARLR
+155 EARAR
-164 RRKVEQEADFYGSM
+164 RLKIERESDFFGSM

-196 IINIIGGFI
+196 LINIIGGFI

-210 HGMDFSTAINTFT
+210 HGMDFTSAISTYT

-232 SQIPALLISTATGIM
+232 SQIPALLISTATGIT
-247 VTRAASEGNLGD
+247 VTRSTSEGTLGD
-259 DITNQMFSYP
+259 DISSQMFSYP
-269 HLLYIVAGCIALLGV
+269 NLLYIVAGCIALLGFF
-284 VTPIGIFLT
+284 TPIGIALT
-293 WGIAA
+293 WGIAG
-298 LLAFAGFRVQNN
+298 LLAYSGYSIQRNRTR
-310 QSKQEEAI
+310 QEVSE
-318 ESTQSEQELEKVR
+318 ENKQSEQELEEVR
-331 KPENVFALLKEDPIE
+331 KPENVFNLLREDPIE

-351 GLIML
+351 GLIVL
-356 ADVNQ
+356 ADANQ

-380 GLVVPVIRIR
+380 GLVVPVVRIR
-390 DNIQLH
+390 DNIQLRP
-396 HNEYVIKIKG
+396 NEYVIKIKG

-423 PSDEEHGIDGIETVE
+423 PGDEEHGIDGIETVE
-438 PTFGMPA
+438 PTFGLPA
-445 LWITEDKK
+445 LWINEENK
-453 DEAELFGYTVIDP
+453 DHAELFGYTVIDP
-466 ASIVSTH
+466 SSVISTH
-473 LSETIRKYAH
+473 LSETIRKYSH

-490 TTQLINH
+490 TNQLIGH
-497 VKESQPSLLEELIPN
+497 VKESYPSLVEELVPQ
-512 VLSVGDVQKVL
+512 VMSVGDIQKVL

-536 TSIFEALADYSVYTK
+536 SVIFEALANYAVYTK

-560 RQALARQLTSQ
+560 RQSLARQLTSQ
-571 YVRNGVV
+571 HAQDGII

-592 ESIQRT
+592 SSIQRT
-598 EQGDILTI
+598 EQGDILAI
-606 DPESSNQVIQS
+606 DPESTNQMIHNFTESIQS
-617 FTQKIDQMGQLG
+617 MTQMG
-629 IHPIIL
+629 IRPVIL

-646 MLERSS
+646 IMERSF

-662 LEPNV
+662 LEANV

>member
-1 MSLKNLGVLM
+1 MTLKNFGVLA
-11 AVIMIVAMMVI
+11 AVIMIVVMMVI
-22 PLPTI
+22 PMPTF
-27 MLDILLLINL
+27 MLDILLIINL
-37 SISIMILLIT
+37 SLSIMILLIT
-47 MNTKEPLEFS
+47 MNTKEPLDFS
-57 IFPALLL
+57 IFPAVLL

-88 AVIETFGDF
+88 NVIETFGDF
-97 VIGGNMVVGFIVFLI
+97 VIGGNTVVGFVVFLI

-146 IDADLNTGV
+146 IDADLNTGM
-155 INDQEARLR
+155 INEQDARLR

-196 IINIIGGFI
+196 IINILGGFI
-205 IGMTM
+205 IGMTT
-210 HGMDFSTAINTFT
+210 HGMDFSQAVNTFT

-232 SQIPALLISTATGIM
+232 SQIPALLISTATGII
-247 VTRAASEGNLGD
+247 VTRAASEGSLGD
-259 DITNQMFSYP
+259 DVTEQMFSYP
-269 HLLYIVAGCIALLGV
+269 SLLYIVAGCIALLGL

-293 WGIAA
+293 WGIAG
-298 LLAFAGFRVQNN
+298 LLAFAAYSIQDKHT
-310 QSKQEEAI
+310 KQEVSS
-318 ESTQSEQELEKVR
+318 ESSKNEQELEEVR
-331 KPENVFALLKEDPIE
+331 KPENVFALLREDPIE

-390 DNIQLH
+390 DNIQLQ
-396 HNEYVIKIKG
+396 HNQYMIKIKG
-406 NEVAKGE
+406 NEVAQGE

-438 PTFGMPA
+438 PTFGLPA
-445 LWITEDKK
+445 LWITEDRK

-466 ASIVSTH
+466 SSIVSTH
-473 LSETIRKYAH
+473 LSETIRKFAH
-483 EILGREE
+483 EIVGREE

-497 VKESQPSLLEELIPN
+497 VKESQPSLIEELIPN
-512 VLSVGDVQKVL
+512 ILSVGDVQKVL

-606 DPESSNQVIQS
+606 DPESSNQMIHS
-617 FTQKIDQMGQLG
+617 FTQKIEQMGQLG

-646 MLERSS
+646 ILERSFS
-652 ADIPILSYNE
+652 DIPILSYNE
-662 LEPNV
+662 LETNV

>member
-1 MSLKNLGVLM
+1 MKNMGVLI
-11 AVIMIVAMMVI
+11 AVIMIVVMMVI
-22 PLPTI
+22 PLPTFL
-27 MLDILLLINL
+27 LDILLLFNL
-37 SISIMILLIT
+37 SLSIMILLIT
-47 MNTKEPLEFS
+47 MNTREPLDFS
-57 IFPALLL
+57 IFPSLLL
-64 LTTLFRLAL
+64 LTTLFRLSL
-73 NVSSTRTILS
+73 NVSSTRLIL
-83 TAKAG
+83 TNGKAG
-88 AVIETFGDF
+88 NVIETFGNF
-97 VIGGNMVVGFIVFLI
+97 VVGGNTVVGFVVFLI

-146 IDADLNTGV
+146 IDADLNTGM

-185 KGDAIAGIIIL
+185 KGDAIASIIIL
-196 IINIIGGFI
+196 MINIIGGFI

-210 HGMDFSTAINTFT
+210 HGMDLTQAINTFT

-232 SQIPALLISTATGIM
+232 SQIPALLISTATGII
-247 VTRAASEGNLGD
+247 VTRAASDGNLGD
-259 DITNQMFSYP
+259 DVTKQLLSYP
-269 HLLYIVAGCIALLGV
+269 SLLYIVAGCIALLGI

-293 WGIAA
+293 WGIGG
-298 LLAFAGFRVQNN
+298 LLAFAAYSIQH
-310 QSKQEEAI
+310 KQTTQEAAEEN
-318 ESTQSEQELEKVR
+318 TQSEQELEEVR
-331 KPENVFALLKEDPIE
+331 KPENVFALLREDPIE

-351 GLIML
+351 GLIAL

-380 GLVVPVIRIR
+380 GLVVPVVRIR

-413 ILLDHFLMLN
+413 ILLDHFMMLN
-423 PSDEEHGIDGIETVE
+423 PGDEEHGIDGIETVD
-438 PTFGMPA
+438 PTFGLPA
-445 LWITEDKK
+445 LWITEEKK
-453 DEAELFGYTVIDP
+453 DEAEMFGYTVIDP
-466 ASIVSTH
+466 ASIISTH
-473 LSETIRKYAH
+473 LSETIRKHAH

-490 TTQLINH
+490 TSQLINH
-497 VKESQPSLLEELIPN
+497 VKETHPSLMEELIPN
-512 VLSVGDVQKVL
+512 VLSVGDIQKVL
-523 QKLLKENVSIRSL
+523 QKLLKENVSIRNLS
-536 TSIFEALADYSVYTK
+536 TIFEALADYSVYTK

-571 YVRNGVV
+571 FVRNGVV

-598 EQGDILTI
+598 EHGDILTI
-606 DPESSNQVIQS
+606 DPESSNQLILT
-617 FTQKIDQMGQLG
+617 FTQKIEQMAQLG
-629 IHPIIL
+629 IRPIIL
-635 TSAGIRMYVRQ
+635 TSSGIRMYVRQ
-646 MLERSS
+646 LVERSL
-652 ADIPILSYNE
+652 ADVPILSYNE

>member
-1 MSLKNLGVLM
+1 MNLKNTGVLI
-11 AVIMIVAMMVI
+11 AVIMIVVMMVL

-27 MLDILLLINL
+27 LLDILLLCNL
-37 SISIMILLIT
+37 SLSIMILLIT
-47 MNTKEPLEFS
+47 MNTKEPLDFS
-57 IFPALLL
+57 IFPSLLL
-64 LTTLFRLAL
+64 LTTLFRLSL
-73 NVSSTRTILS
+73 NVSSTRSIL
-83 TAKAG
+83 TNAKAG
-88 AVIETFGDF
+88 NVIETFGDF
-97 VIGGNMVVGFIVFLI
+97 VVGGNAVVGFIVFLI

-146 IDADLNTGV
+146 IDADLNTGM
-155 INDQEARLR
+155 INDQEARNR
-164 RRKVEQEADFYGSM
+164 RKKVEQEADFYGSM

-196 IINIIGGFI
+196 IINVLGGFI

-210 HGMDFSTAINTFT
+210 HGMDFAQAIQTFT

-259 DITNQMFSYP
+259 DVTKQLLSYP
-269 HLLYIVAGCIALLGV
+269 SLLYIVAGCMAMLGL
-284 VTPIGIFLT
+284 VTPISFFLT
-293 WGIAA
+293 WGLGG
-298 LLAFAGFRVQNN
+298 LLAFAAYSIRHKQT
-310 QSKQEEAI
+310 KQEAAI
-318 ESTQSEQELEKVR
+318 ESTQSEQQMEEVR
-331 KPENVFALLKEDPIE
+331 KPENVYALLREDPIE

-380 GLVVPVIRIR
+380 GLVVPVVRIR

-396 HNEYVIKIKG
+396 HNEYVIKIRG

-423 PSDEEHGIDGIETVE
+423 PNDEEHGLEGIETVD
-438 PTFGMPA
+438 PTFGLPA
-445 LWITEDKK
+445 LWITEDQK
-453 DEAELFGYTVIDP
+453 DDAEIFGYTVIDP
-466 ASIVSTH
+466 PSIVSTH
-473 LSETIRKYAH
+473 LSETMRKHAH
-483 EILGREE
+483 ELLGREE
-490 TTQLINH
+490 TAQLVQH
-497 VKESQPSLLEELIPN
+497 VRDTHPALVEELIPG
-512 VLSVGDVQKVL
+512 VLAVGDVQKVL
-523 QKLLKENVSIRSL
+523 QKLMKENVSIRSL
-536 TSIFEALADYSVYTK
+536 STIFEALADYSVYTK

-598 EQGDILTI
+598 EHGDILAI
-606 DPESSNQVIQS
+606 DPEASNQIILT
-617 FTQKIDQMGQLG
+617 FTQKIEQMAQLG
-629 IHPIIL
+629 IRPIIL

-646 MLERSS
+646 LMERAL

>member
-1 MSLKNLGVLM
+1 MSIKNLGVLL

-22 PLPTI
+22 PLPTLL
-27 MLDILLLINL
+27 LDILLIINL
-37 SISIMILLIT
+37 SLSIMILLIT
-47 MNTKEPLEFS
+47 MNTKEPLDFS

-146 IDADLNTGV
+146 IDADLNTGM

-164 RRKVEQEADFYGSM
+164 RSKVEREADFYGSM

-210 HGMDFSTAINTFT
+210 HGMDFSQAINTFT

-259 DITNQMFSYP
+259 DLTKQMSSYP
-269 HLLYIVAGCIALLGV
+269 SLLYIVAGCIALLGV

-293 WGIAA
+293 WGIAG
-298 LLAFAGFRVQNN
+298 LLAFAAYSIQNKRT
-310 QSKQEEAI
+310 KQEEAI
-318 ESTQSEQELEKVR
+318 ESTQTEQELEEVR
-331 KPENVFALLKEDPIE
+331 KPENVFALLREDPIE

-390 DNIQLH
+390 DNIQLY

-438 PTFGMPA
+438 PTFGLPA

-466 ASIVSTH
+466 SSIVSTH

-497 VKESQPSLLEELIPN
+497 VKENQPSLVDELIPN
-512 VLSVGDVQKVL
+512 ILSVGDVQKVL

-592 ESIQRT
+592 DSIQRT

-606 DPESSNQVIQS
+606 DPESSNQMIHS
-617 FTQKIDQMGQLG
+617 FSQKIEQMSQLG
-629 IHPIIL
+629 IRPIIL

-646 MLERSS
+646 MMERTL
-652 ADIPILSYNE
+652 ADTPILSYNE

-667 EVQSVGVVNL
+667 EVQSVGVINI

>member
-1 MSLKNLGVLM
+1 MNMKNMGVLI
-11 AVIMIVAMMVI
+11 AVIMIVVMMVI
-22 PLPTI
+22 PLPTFL
-27 MLDILLLINL
+27 LDILLLFNL
-37 SISIMILLIT
+37 SLSIMILLIT
-47 MNTKEPLEFS
+47 MNTREPLDFS
-57 IFPALLL
+57 IFPSLLL
-64 LTTLFRLAL
+64 LTTLFRLSL
-73 NVSSTRTILS
+73 NVSSTRLIL
-83 TAKAG
+83 TNGKAG
-88 AVIETFGDF
+88 NVIETFGNF
-97 VIGGNMVVGFIVFLI
+97 VVGGNTVVGFVVFLI

-146 IDADLNTGV
+146 IDADLNTGM

-185 KGDAIAGIIIL
+185 KGDAIASIIIL
-196 IINIIGGFI
+196 MINIIGGFI

-210 HGMDFSTAINTFT
+210 HGMDLTQAINTFT

-232 SQIPALLISTATGIM
+232 SQIPALLISTATGII
-247 VTRAASEGNLGD
+247 VTRAASDGNLGD
-259 DITNQMFSYP
+259 DVTKQLLSYP
-269 HLLYIVAGCIALLGV
+269 SLLYIVAGCIALLGI

-293 WGIAA
+293 WGIGG
-298 LLAFAGFRVQNN
+298 LLAFAAYSIQH
-310 QSKQEEAI
+310 KQTTQEAAEEN
-318 ESTQSEQELEKVR
+318 TQSEQELEEVR
-331 KPENVFALLKEDPIE
+331 KPENVFALLREDPIE

-351 GLIML
+351 GLIAL

-380 GLVVPVIRIR
+380 GLVVPVVRIR

-413 ILLDHFLMLN
+413 ILLDHFMMLN
-423 PSDEEHGIDGIETVE
+423 PGDEEHGIDGIETVD
-438 PTFGMPA
+438 PTFGLPA
-445 LWITEDKK
+445 LWITEEKK
-453 DEAELFGYTVIDP
+453 DEAEMFGYTVIDP
-466 ASIVSTH
+466 ASIISTH
-473 LSETIRKYAH
+473 LSETIRKHAH

-490 TTQLINH
+490 TSQLINH
-497 VKESQPSLLEELIPN
+497 VKETHPSLMEELIPN
-512 VLSVGDVQKVL
+512 VLSVGDIQKVL
-523 QKLLKENVSIRSL
+523 QKLLKENVSIRNLS
-536 TSIFEALADYSVYTK
+536 TIFEALADYSVYTK

-571 YVRNGVV
+571 FVRNGVV

-598 EQGDILTI
+598 EHGDILTI
-606 DPESSNQVIQS
+606 DPESSNQLVLT
-617 FTQKIDQMGQLG
+617 FTQKIEQMAQLG
-629 IHPIIL
+629 IRPIIL
-635 TSAGIRMYVRQ
+635 TSSGIRMYVRQ
-646 MLERSS
+646 LVERSL
-652 ADIPILSYNE
+652 ADVPILSYNE